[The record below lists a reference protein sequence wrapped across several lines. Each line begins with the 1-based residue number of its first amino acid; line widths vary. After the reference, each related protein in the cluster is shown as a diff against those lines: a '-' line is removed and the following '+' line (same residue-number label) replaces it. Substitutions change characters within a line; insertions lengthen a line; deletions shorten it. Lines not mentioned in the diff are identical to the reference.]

1 MRWYSFIITLCLTY
15 SAYCFNS
22 FAQDEN
28 QIRTPDSS
36 GRVRVNRTPQSET
49 KDATRGARVYR
60 LRQPESLF
68 TQKGTV
74 HFRKAGVDL
83 NGTIR
88 ADGHDLSLYGV
99 KVIERKKICT
109 SSGGAR
115 WACGQRVFIAMRML
129 LNNQP
134 ITCSF
139 KQALDPPKAI
149 CFLKEEE
156 IAVILLRQGWAE
168 LGEGV
173 TEETYIEALDD
184 ARSAKAGVWADSPP

>member
-1 MRWYSFIITLCLTY
+1 MPLAEL
-15 SAYCFNS
+15 
-22 FAQDEN
+22 
-28 QIRTPDSS
+28 
-36 GRVRVNRTPQSET
+36 
-49 KDATRGARVYR
+49 RVYR

-74 HFRKAGVDL
+74 DFRKAGVDL

-88 ADGHDLSLYGV
+88 ADGHDLSLYGEGYRAKEDLYYV
-99 KVIERKKICT
+99 QEELGGPAVSG
-109 SSGGAR
+109 SS
-115 WACGQRVFIAMRML
+115 IAMRML

-184 ARSAKAGVWADSPP
+184 ARSAKAIYGPIARRSGDYQKIREQLGGVAGFLTEFPPKTQMNALEAIRAVAKRT